1 MSAYLVVSL
10 DIDDREIFRQYQRG
24 VVRTFTIGEGKVLSA
39 TAAAEGIEG
48 EAPRGW
54 NVLVEFPSIAMAH
67 KWYHSPEYQEVK
79 ALRLASSSNATIR
92 LMEGL

>member
-1 MSAYLVVSL
+1 MSAYLVVAL
-10 DIDDREIFRQYQRG
+10 DIDDPEVFRQYQRG
-24 VVRTFTIGEGKVLSA
+24 VVRTFRIGAGKVLSA
-39 TAAAEGIEG
+39 TAGAECIEG

-54 NVLVEFPSIAMAH
+54 NVLVEFPSVALAQQ
-67 KWYHSPEYQEVK
+67 WYHSAEYQEVK